1 MSSKKAFTLIELLV
15 VIAIIALLLAIL
27 MPSLRKAKQVAQ
39 AVVCSAHTK
48 QLSLAWQLYANDYD
62 GRMCNG
68 NNNKAGPYGSDVW
81 VHPIAQPADPGYEAG
96 MDVIAREIVGIQHG
110 ALYPYSGKEGIYHCP
125 ADPTFK
131 EYRGEM
137 SLPND
142 KISPYRTFAIAAGMN
157 GGDKF
162 GVIALRK
169 ITQLR
174 NASGKYVF
182 VEEADG
188 GADDHNYASWAM
200 YPDPSVD
207 TWWDPLSTWHGM
219 KSVFGFAD
227 GHAET
232 HKWRNES
239 TNDLA
244 NGKLGPGQAFAGGKE
259 DLRWAQQGYIRN

>member
-1 MSSKKAFTLIELLV
+1 MLV

-110 ALYPYSGKEGIYHCP
+110 ALYPYSGDEEIYHCP
-125 ADPTFK
+125 AYPTFK
-131 EYRGEM
+131 KYRGEM
-137 SLPND
+137 SLPSDKIN

-157 GGDKF
+157 GGNKG
-162 GVIALRK
+162 GVIALKK
-169 ITQLR
+169 IAQVR

-188 GADDHNYASWAM
+188 GAEDHNYASWTM
-200 YPDPSVD
+200 NFTSVD
-207 TWWDPLSTWHGM
+207 TMVGSSVYMAWHEEY
-219 KSVFGFAD
+219 FRFC
-227 GHAET
+227 
-232 HKWRNES
+232 
-239 TNDLA
+239 
-244 NGKLGPGQAFAGGKE
+244 
-259 DLRWAQQGYIRN
+259 